1 MATIEEQQHLTSPG
15 STLGTVSYMSPEQ
28 ARAKKLDA
36 RSDLFSFGAVL
47 YEMATGQLPFRGDST
62 ATIFEAILN
71 RTPVPAVQLNPDL
84 PLKLEDVIT
93 KALEKDRNLRYQHAA
108 DMRADLQ
115 RLKRDSVSGRSAP
128 AAAVGPGTSDG
139 RRSGPSAA
147 AEELSVAVLPFR
159 NASRDPDLEEL
170 ADGLTQDV
178 TTGLSRFSYL
188 HVISH
193 NSRPLTEARSAD
205 SRSAGKDLGARYAI
219 EGAVR
224 KSGSKVRISSSVVDT
239 SNGEHLGV
247 ENYDRDLQATS
258 LFELQDGVTARIVST
273 VGDCHGALPRAMVAV
288 IIIRPRNQ

>member
-1 MATIEEQQHLTSPG
+1 MENLEGVTLKHRIAGRPMETDVLLSLAIEVADALDAAHAKGIVHRDIKPANIFVTERGHAKILDFGLAKVTLVGSRLGEAEGTTDPEMATIEEQQHLTSPG

-62 ATIFEAILN
+62 VTIFEAILN
-71 RTPVPAVQLNPDL
+71 RTPVPAVRLNPDL

-93 KALEKDRNLRYQHAA
+93 KALEKEVNLRYQHAA

-139 RRSGPSAA
+139 RHSASAA
-147 AEELSVAVLPFR
+147 AEELSVAVLPFK

-193 NSRPLTEARSAD
+193 NSRPLTEAR
-205 SRSAGKDLGARYAI
+205 
-219 EGAVR
+219 
-224 KSGSKVRISSSVVDT
+224 
-239 SNGEHLGV
+239 
-247 ENYDRDLQATS
+247 
-258 LFELQDGVTARIVST
+258 
-273 VGDCHGALPRAMVAV
+273 
-288 IIIRPRNQ
+288 